1 MRSNISLKV
10 VMSMGNKS
18 FNDRMMLLIG
28 VPIVLAWVAFACLVI
43 YSGLNDEKVINDID
57 GYATLLAII
66 GGPALLIVTSMLEL
80 WKSEQ
85 QGEINLHP
93 DLVMQNQQIANL
105 RAEHDRTMAINE
117 QQHLQRL
124 QAEEQKVNLGI
135 HPGHIGHHHKEGEE

>member
-1 MRSNISLKV
+1 M
-10 VMSMGNKS
+10 NKS
-18 FNDRMMLLIG
+18 FNDKMMLLIG

-43 YSGLNDEKVINDID
+43 WSGLQDDKVINDID

-93 DLVMQNQQIANL
+93 ELVMRNQDIATA
-105 RAEHDRTMAINE
+105 RAEHDRVMAISAQKHE
-117 QQHLQRL
+117 QLMD
-124 QAEEQKVNLGI
+124 AEERRVNLGI
-135 HPGHIGHHHKEGEE
+135 IGNPTEGEE

>member
-1 MRSNISLKV
+1 MG
-10 VMSMGNKS
+10 GNKS
-18 FNDRMMLLIG
+18 FNDRMMLMIG

-43 YSGLNDEKVINDID
+43 WSGLQDDKVINDID

-93 DLVMQNQQIANL
+93 ELVMRNQDIATA
-105 RAEHDRTMAINE
+105 RAEHDRLIAVSAQKHE
-117 QQHLQRL
+117 QLMD
-124 QAEEQKVNLGI
+124 AEERRVNLGI
-135 HPGHIGHHHKEGEE
+135 MGDAKEGEE

>member
-1 MRSNISLKV
+1 M
-10 VMSMGNKS
+10 NKS

-43 YSGLNDEKVINDID
+43 WSGLRDDKVINDID

-93 DLVMQNQQIANL
+93 ELVMRNQDIATA
-105 RAEHDRTMAINE
+105 RAEHDRIMAINA
-117 QQHLQRL
+117 QKHLQL
-124 QAEEQKVNLGI
+124 MDAEERRVHLGI
-135 HPGHIGHHHKEGEE
+135 MGSPSEGEE

>member
-1 MRSNISLKV
+1 MG
-10 VMSMGNKS
+10 GNKS

-43 YSGLNDEKVINDID
+43 WSGLQDDKVINDID

-93 DLVMQNQQIANL
+93 ELVMRNQDIAT
-105 RAEHDRTMAINE
+105 AHSEHDRIMALNA
-117 QQHLQRL
+117 QKHMQKMD
-124 QAEEQKVNLGI
+124 AEERRVNLGI
-135 HPGHIGHHHKEGEE
+135 MGDVSEGEE

>member
-1 MRSNISLKV
+1 
-10 VMSMGNKS
+10 MGNKS
-18 FNDRMMLLIG
+18 FNDKMMLLIG

-43 YSGLNDEKVINDID
+43 YSGLQDDKVINDID

-105 RAEHDRTMAINE
+105 RAEHDRTMAISA
-117 QQHLQRL
+117 QQHSQ
-124 QAEEQKVNLGI
+124 QMDAEERRVKLGI
-135 HPGHIGHHHKEGEE
+135 LGNPSEEEE

>member
-1 MRSNISLKV
+1 MG
-10 VMSMGNKS
+10 GNKS

-43 YSGLNDEKVINDID
+43 WSGLQDDRVINDID

-93 DLVMQNQQIANL
+93 ELVMRNQDIAS
-105 RAEHDRTMAINE
+105 AHSEHDRIMALNA
-117 QQHLQRL
+117 QKHMQKMD
-124 QAEEQKVNLGI
+124 AEERRVNLGI
-135 HPGHIGHHHKEGEE
+135 MGEVSEGEE

>member
-1 MRSNISLKV
+1 MG
-10 VMSMGNKS
+10 GNKS
-18 FNDRMMLLIG
+18 FNDKMMLVIG
-28 VPIVLAWVAFACLVI
+28 VPIVLSWVALASLI
-43 YSGLNDEKVINDID
+43 IWSGLGDEKVIDDID

-105 RAEHDRTMAINE
+105 RAEHDRLMALRELEHRN
-117 QQHLQRL
+117 LMD
-124 QAEEQKVNLGI
+124 AEERRVNLGI
-135 HPGHIGHHHKEGEE
+135 MADSEKILPITEDE

>member
-1 MRSNISLKV
+1 VRTRIGDRM
-10 VMSMGNKS
+10 NKS

-43 YSGLNDEKVINDID
+43 WSGLRDDKVINDID

-93 DLVMQNQQIANL
+93 DLVMRNQDIATA
-105 RAEHDRTMAINE
+105 RAEHDRVMALNA
-117 QQHLQRL
+117 QKHLQL
-124 QAEEQKVNLGI
+124 MDAEERRVHLGI
-135 HPGHIGHHHKEGEE
+135 MGEVTEGEE

>member
-1 MRSNISLKV
+1 
-10 VMSMGNKS
+10 MGNKS

-43 YSGLNDEKVINDID
+43 YSGLQDDKVINDID

-105 RAEHDRTMAINE
+105 RAEHDRTMALNA
-117 QQHLQRL
+117 QQHLQL
-124 QAEEQKVNLGI
+124 MDAEERRVNLGI
-135 HPGHIGHHHKEGEE
+135 MGKSDLEEE

>member
-1 MRSNISLKV
+1 MG
-10 VMSMGNKS
+10 GNKS

-43 YSGLNDEKVINDID
+43 WSGLQDDRVINDID

-93 DLVMQNQQIANL
+93 ELVMRNQDIAS
-105 RAEHDRTMAINE
+105 AHSEHDRIMALNA
-117 QQHLQRL
+117 QKHMQKMD
-124 QAEEQKVNLGI
+124 AEERRVNLGI
-135 HPGHIGHHHKEGEE
+135 MGDVSEGEE

>member
-1 MRSNISLKV
+1 MG
-10 VMSMGNKS
+10 GNKS
-18 FNDRMMLLIG
+18 FNDKMMLLIG

-43 YSGLNDEKVINDID
+43 WSGLQDDKVINDID

-93 DLVMQNQQIANL
+93 ELVMRNHDIATA
-105 RAEHDRTMAINE
+105 RAEHDRVMAVSAQKHE
-117 QQHLQRL
+117 QLMD
-124 QAEEQKVNLGI
+124 AEERRVNLGI
-135 HPGHIGHHHKEGEE
+135 IGNPTEGEE

>member
-1 MRSNISLKV
+1 M
-10 VMSMGNKS
+10 NKS

-43 YSGLNDEKVINDID
+43 WSGLQDDKVINDID

-93 DLVMQNQQIANL
+93 DLVMRNQDIATA
-105 RAEHDRTMAINE
+105 RAEHERLMAINAQRHE
-117 QQHLQRL
+117 QQMD
-124 QAEEQKVNLGI
+124 AEERRVHLGI
-135 HPGHIGHHHKEGEE
+135 MGDITEGEE

>member
-1 MRSNISLKV
+1 
-10 VMSMGNKS
+10 MGNSS
-18 FNDRMMLLIG
+18 FNDKMMLVIG
-28 VPIVLAWVAFACLVI
+28 VPIVLAWVALASLI
-43 YSGLNDEKVINDID
+43 IWSGLGDEKVIEDID

-105 RAEHDRTMAINE
+105 RAEHDRLMALKELEHRN
-117 QQHLQRL
+117 LMD
-124 QAEEQKVNLGI
+124 AEERRVNLGI
-135 HPGHIGHHHKEGEE
+135 MADSEKILPITEDE